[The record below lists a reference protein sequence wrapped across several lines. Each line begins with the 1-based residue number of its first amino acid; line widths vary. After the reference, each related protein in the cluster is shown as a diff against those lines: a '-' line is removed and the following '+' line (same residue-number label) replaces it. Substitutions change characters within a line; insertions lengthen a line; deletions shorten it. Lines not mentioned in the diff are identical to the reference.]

1 MVRIKLNLKL
11 LEPHRYVSSH
21 LSLCRAAIVFGIV
34 ILTASRYRRKTLDQN
49 TLIWIGWVAVF
60 AVSLN
65 LAKNSVALL
74 PSWAYYVGI
83 SMMLA
88 GIAVWQ
94 WAIAVLGR
102 YFSNIIGAQKE
113 QKVVQ
118 NGSTA

>member
-1 MVRIKLNLKL
+1 M
-11 LEPHRYVSSH
+11 
-21 LSLCRAAIVFGIV
+21 
-34 ILTASRYRRKTLDQN
+34 TASRYRRKTLDQN

-74 PSWAYYVGI
+74 PGWAYYVGV

-94 WAIAVLGR
+94 WAIAVLFR
-102 YFSNIIGAQKE
+102 YFSNIIGVQKE

-118 NGSTA
+118 NGPTA